1 MVDRNAWTQPGC
13 YEQAPGVFRIPL
25 PLPDQGLKAVN
36 VYAVADGDEVVMI
49 DGGWAMDGAQE
60 QLAAALDTIGYGLD
74 GIREFLVTHLH
85 RDHYSN
91 AIAVRRGYGT
101 PVAIGEGEQACL
113 AAIHQPIRHSFVT
126 QLVAAGALDLLQ
138 SLSGNA
144 PDPADLDIW
153 EDPDRWL
160 PDGVDLALKTR
171 TLRVIATPGHT
182 RGHVVFHDA
191 EANTLFA
198 GDHLLPH
205 ITPSIGLEPLP
216 AESPL
221 RDFLNSLRL
230 VKQLPDAALLPAH
243 GPAVPSTHARVD
255 ELLDHHEQRLTATAD
270 AVAAGAS
277 TGYEVAE
284 RLTWTRRHRPFAD
297 LDPLNQ
303 GMAVHETMAH
313 LVVLAE
319 RGWLRRSTV
328 DGVEHFARA

>member
-138 SLSGNA
+138 TLRRNA
-144 PDPADLDIW
+144 PDPAEDDIW

-171 TLRVIATPGHT
+171 ILRVIATPGYAPGARRVPRR
-182 RGHVVFHDA
+182 RGQH
-191 EANTLFA
+191 
-198 GDHLLPH
+198 
-205 ITPSIGLEPLP
+205 
-216 AESPL
+216 
-221 RDFLNSLRL
+221 
-230 VKQLPDAALLPAH
+230 
-243 GPAVPSTHARVD
+243 AV
-255 ELLDHHEQRLTATAD
+255 
-270 AVAAGAS
+270 
-277 TGYEVAE
+277 
-284 RLTWTRRHRPFAD
+284 RR
-297 LDPLNQ
+297 
-303 GMAVHETMAH
+303 
-313 LVVLAE
+313 
-319 RGWLRRSTV
+319 
-328 DGVEHFARA
+328 